1 MDRKR
6 KAVKIINT
14 ALGLIII
21 LAVILASPLFGF
33 GLGLTTAE
41 QRRAAAE
48 ATPTEPYSRYT
59 NAAATPRPTL
69 APTPTPVV
77 LPSAPPTPDP
87 TPEPTPR
94 PAAARPAQTVTQPV
108 QQTWQQEEPQ
118 EEEYE
123 EEAQGEET
131 DVTQEQPDYAGIGE
145 HAVENGSGELLV
157 ETENADIVIQTGDN
171 GGENSYVPEPVPEYA
186 PVSEP
191 EPYVPISQDNNEGE
205 MFAVE

>member
-48 ATPTEPYSRYT
+48 ATPAVPYSRYSNT
-59 NAAATPRPTL
+59 AATPRPTL

-108 QQTWQQEEPQ
+108 QQTWLQEEVP
-118 EEEYE
+118 EGE
-123 EEAQGEET
+123 EEAQNEET
-131 DVTQEQPDYAGIGE
+131 DNTQEQPDYTGLGE
-145 HAVENGSGELLV
+145 QPVENSSGELLV
-157 ETENADIVIQTGDN
+157 ETQNADIVIQTGDGG
-171 GGENSYVPEPVPEYA
+171 GGESAYIPDQQQETVPVT
-186 PVSEP
+186 EP
-191 EPYVPISQDNNEGE
+191 EPYVPISQDSNEGE
-205 MFAVE
+205 AFSIE